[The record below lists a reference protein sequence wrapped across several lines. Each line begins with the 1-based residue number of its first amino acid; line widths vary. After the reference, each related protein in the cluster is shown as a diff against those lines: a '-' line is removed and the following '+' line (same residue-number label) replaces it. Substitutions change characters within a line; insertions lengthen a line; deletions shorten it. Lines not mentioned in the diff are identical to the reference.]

1 MEEIIKTCE
10 NHLSI
15 KLIKDNVLSEH
26 EDFAIEPAT
35 VVAIDKLIKHLT
47 QRKPLDLIRF
57 RLYKIVKI
65 AANIVDSHLTNV
77 INNDL
82 SRNSSSNSAKVASVR
97 PIFEKDNRTNLKNY
111 LFNCFSKIRKSF

>member
-1 MEEIIKTCE
+1 MEEIIKTYE

-35 VVAIDKLIKHLT
+35 VVEINLIKHLT
-47 QRKPLDLIRF
+47 QRKPLDLLRF

-65 AANIVDSHLTNV
+65 AANIVDSHLTNI
-77 INNDL
+77 INNGL

-97 PIFEKDNRTNLKNY
+97 PIFKKDNRTNIKNY
-111 LFNCFSKIRKSF
+111 LFNCFSEI